1 MALLEVEDL
10 TTYFYTEEGIV
21 QAVDGIS
28 FEIERGETL
37 GLVGESGAGKSVAV
51 ESLLGLVRPPG
62 HVVDGSIRFEGEEL
76 LDYSETELR
85 ERVRG
90 EKISF
95 IFQDPMSALNPVFTV
110 GSQISEII
118 EHHRDVT
125 ETEAWDRTVEL
136 LDDVGIP
143 DPAERADQYPHEFSG
158 GMQQRA
164 IIAMA
169 LSCEPDLIIADE
181 PTTALDVTIQAQ
193 ILDLFNDIQTEYDT
207 SMIYVTHDLGVVREV
222 CDRVAVMYLG
232 EIAEKSPYEELYRN
246 PKHPYTQALLRSTV
260 TADRQA
266 AELDPI
272 EGSMPSAIDPPS
284 GCRYRTRCPA
294 AFTDCAEVEPP
305 DYEVG
310 PSHEAACLLYG
321 DESKSD
327 PRLHET
333 GKTGG
338 AGGSTDDRGWTDGG
352 TKDIDRGAGEDADRG
367 AGDDE
372 RGLGGER

>member
-51 ESLLGLVRPPG
+51 QSLLGLVRPPG
-62 HVVDGSIRFEGEEL
+62 HIVDGSIRFKGEEL

-85 ERVRG
+85 NQVRG
-90 EKISF
+90 EEISF

-125 ETEAWDRTVEL
+125 EAEAWDRTVEL

-222 CDRVAVMYLG
+222 CDRVSVMYLG
-232 EIAEKSPYEELYRN
+232 EVAENAPYEELYRN

-260 TADRQA
+260 TADRRTE
-266 AELDPI
+266 ELDPI

-294 AFTDCAEVEPP
+294 AFEDCAEVEPGS
-305 DYEVG
+305 YEVG
-310 PSHEAACLLYG
+310 PDHEVSCLLYG
-321 DESKSD
+321 EGGDGD

-333 GKTGG
+333 GGTGG
-338 AGGSTDDRGWTDGG
+338 AGRRGRTDG
-352 TKDIDRGAGEDADRG
+352 
-367 AGDDE
+367 
-372 RGLGGER
+372 GLGGER